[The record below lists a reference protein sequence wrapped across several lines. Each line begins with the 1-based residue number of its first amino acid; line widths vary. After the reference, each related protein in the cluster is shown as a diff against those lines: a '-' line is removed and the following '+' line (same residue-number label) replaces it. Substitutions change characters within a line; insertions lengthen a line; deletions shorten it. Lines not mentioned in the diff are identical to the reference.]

1 MHLLPT
7 GRLTTED
14 ESAVARPHL
23 SSEAFRVRSPLPRH
37 PRFGDTEDMY
47 LIVNTGQKSN
57 DFTTLMPMPMPSG
70 HTAHLPDG
78 DREAPVPAT
87 TRPTAAGGAGA

>member
-7 GRLTTED
+7 GRLTAEG

-23 SSEAFRVRSPLPRH
+23 SSEAFRVRSPATPS
-37 PRFGDTEDMY
+37 PQFGHIEDMY
-47 LIVNTGQKSN
+47 LMVNTGQKSN
-57 DFTTLMPMPMPSG
+57 DFTTLMPLPSG
-70 HTAHLPDG
+70 HTVRLPDG